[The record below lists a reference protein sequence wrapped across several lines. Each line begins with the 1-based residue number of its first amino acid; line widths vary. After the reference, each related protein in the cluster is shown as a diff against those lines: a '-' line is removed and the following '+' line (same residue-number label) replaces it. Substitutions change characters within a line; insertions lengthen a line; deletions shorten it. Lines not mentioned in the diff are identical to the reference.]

1 MLALWCVN
9 HGISFP
15 GFPRAGCRG
24 SVCMRDYNGSH
35 FCRICETSF
44 KLRYRNHVCS
54 FRNELYKHATELSKY
69 IWTLNDQNVKYDIPG
84 GVLKK
89 VLYGEAPPRGPTPYP
104 FIYHFFRKGTPFVY
118 LLLEKGTPF
127 TYLLKKSYE

>member
-1 MLALWCVN
+1 MKNAPTAKAYRLTQ
-9 HGISFP
+9 P
-15 GFPRAGCRG
+15 GG
-24 SVCMRDYNGSH
+24 
-35 FCRICETSF
+35 
-44 KLRYRNHVCS
+44 
-54 FRNELYKHATELSKY
+54 
-69 IWTLNDQNVKYDIPG
+69 G

-127 TYLLKKSYE
+127 ICLPKKTYE